1 MFRQLS
7 ISVFLQGLKGRTH
20 FGIARTFHTKCLKNH
35 ICKLIITAEKC
46 NMSQEDEMSKLTY
59 Q

>member
-7 ISVFLQGLKGRTH
+7 ISVFLQGLKGRRH

-46 NMSQEDEMSKLTY
+46 NMSQEDEMS
-59 Q
+59 